1 MLRAAEAEIVDF
13 EHHLD
18 HCYNLSEESVLA
30 REQQLTIKTELVWF
44 GFGCSTHRRVH
55 PIALVV
61 QDYSTQRD
69 LPQLTGLAPAALQEL
84 KTSRRLVE
92 VENLSSKIQRG
103 HRSAEVEQ
111 TQRDH
116 PFAELENLSSKIQ
129 RAHHSAAAAVEL

>member
-44 GFGCSTHRRVH
+44 GFGCSTHRRVR

-69 LPQLTGLAPAALQEL
+69 LPQLPGLAPAPLQEL

-92 VENLSSKIQRG
+92 VENLSSRIQRG
-103 HRSAEVEQ
+103 HRSAEVE
-111 TQRDH
+111 
-116 PFAELENLSSKIQ
+116 NLSSKIQ
-129 RAHHSAAAAVEL
+129 RARHSAVEL